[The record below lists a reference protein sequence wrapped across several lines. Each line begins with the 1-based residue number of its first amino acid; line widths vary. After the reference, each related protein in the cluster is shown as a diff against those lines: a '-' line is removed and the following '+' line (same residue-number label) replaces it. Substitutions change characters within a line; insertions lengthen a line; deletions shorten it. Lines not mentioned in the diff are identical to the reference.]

1 MAVSDGIT
9 KKIVLSYTY
18 VAIWI
23 FLSFTVIEYNKYRK
37 MYSWPY
43 PISLTMIHMVFCSS
57 LAYILICILKLME
70 AVSMSQDLD
79 LKSIIPIDAF
89 YSLSL
94 WFSNSALESTLNYGL
109 ERVWAIGYLKSSHRV
124 VIGYDGGKIM
134 VKLGQEVPVASMDNN
149 GKIFWSKH
157 NEIQTVADEEML
169 PLVIKESGTCD
180 LYPQEYSASVSRSP
194 FPVGIILFGR
204 IRRSKGV
211 LDLDLALQVGK
222 TATITDAS
230 SNEEKTHYKT

>member
-1 MAVSDGIT
+1 MVSITLGVAVATYNEAKFDAWVFKLILNVVGSIFW
-9 KKIVLSYTY
+9 KIYT
-18 VAIWI
+18 
-23 FLSFTVIEYNKYRK
+23 
-37 MYSWPY
+37 
-43 PISLTMIHMVFCSS
+43 
-57 LAYILICILKLME
+57 
-70 AVSMSQDLD
+70 
-79 LKSIIPIDAF
+79 
-89 YSLSL
+89 
-94 WFSNSALESTLNYGL
+94 NSPFQCTCRLESTLNYGL

-149 GKIFWSKH
+149 GKKFWSKH
-157 NEIQTVADEEML
+157 NEIQTLARQTPNLIETSRDNEIQTVNIKSVGADVEVADEEML